1 MTINKFIKYTS
12 LLVLGIWMATNPGNA
27 FAANEKVEKTNKET
41 INRLMQK
48 QPDGSRAEKG
58 DLGALRKAKRAEI
71 ISLKSS
77 YETKLNEFNPII
89 ERLKNYSQEAG
100 QYEEIGRASCRERV

>member
-41 INRLMQK
+41 NKPVNSKNNLT
-48 QPDGSRAEKG
+48 AH
-58 DLGALRKAKRAEI
+58 ARKKV
-71 ISLKSS
+71 
-77 YETKLNEFNPII
+77 T
-89 ERLKNYSQEAG
+89 
-100 QYEEIGRASCRERV
+100 